1 MQNLE
6 NQFIKLIKIGAI
18 IKHWSDYSHTNKYKF
33 VVIVGEN
40 ETDFLCTFINTKNY
54 NLNTDFSH
62 YSIEISL
69 TECVNELKTS
79 FIDITDTHIINK
91 INLINQIK
99 SDNAKLCGNV
109 TDNHKNLIYSFLTS
123 NSKVLKRHIK
133 LFNLK

>member
-1 MQNLE
+1 MSDIE
-6 NQFIKLIKIGAI
+6 NQFIKLIKIGTI

-54 NLNTDFSH
+54 NLNSNLAH

-69 TECVNELKTS
+69 TECVNEFKTS
-79 FIDITDTHIINK
+79 FIDITDTHIIK
-91 INLINQIK
+91 QANLLSQIK
-99 SDNAKLCGNV
+99 SNNAKFCGIV
-109 TDNHKNLIYSFLTS
+109 SDNHKNLIFSFLTS